1 MAPWPVVA
9 AAWGRSYHPPRFCR
23 HDLLMRILH
32 VASTIDPAQ
41 GGPVSVLAGLAP
53 AQVGAG
59 LDVSLLAPWGLGESV
74 ALAAKLRA
82 AGVNVTLVGPAAGP
96 LRRHPELAARVDAA
110 VAGADVVHVHALWE
124 EVQHRAAVTAYRQAT
139 PYIVTPHGML
149 DPWSLAQSRWK
160 KKLYLAW
167 RLRKNVRRAAAMHFT
182 TRTEADLVA
191 PLRLGPPA
199 LIETLGLD
207 LSEFETLPPE
217 GAFRSRYPAIGRR
230 RIVLFLGRLHHKKGL
245 ELLIPAFG
253 EAALSDAVLVIA
265 GPDSDG
271 YRAKLEAQVA
281 ERRLRDGV
289 LFTGMLH
296 GAERVA
302 AFADADLFV
311 LPSYQENFGI
321 AVVEALAAATP
332 VLISDQVNIWQDIV
346 AASVG
351 GVVKTDATLLASELR
366 RWMTDDSLRA
376 GAAERAR
383 PFVWQRYDWRQIAR
397 RWVNHYHSLLQPGN
411 TAGLV
416 DVRRK

>member
-1 MAPWPVVA
+1 
-9 AAWGRSYHPPRFCR
+9 
-23 HDLLMRILH
+23 MRILH

-53 AQVGAG
+53 AQRGAG
-59 LDVSLLAPWGLGESV
+59 LEVSLLATWRQGESV
-74 ALAAKLRA
+74 ALADTLRA
-82 AGVNVTLVGPAAGP
+82 GGVNVTLVGPAAGP

-124 EVQHRAAVTAYRQAT
+124 EVQHRAAVTAYRAAT

-149 DPWSLAQSRWK
+149 DPWSLSQSRWK

-167 RLRKNVRRAAAMHFT
+167 RLRRNLGRAAALHFT

-207 LSEFETLPPE
+207 LSEFETLPPP
-217 GAFRSRYPAIGRR
+217 GAFRSRYPATGQR

-245 ELLIPAFG
+245 ELLIPAFD
-253 EAALSDAVLVIA
+253 EAALGDTLLVIA

-271 YRAKLEAQVA
+271 YRAKLEAQIA
-281 ERRLRDGV
+281 ARRLTERV

-296 GAERVA
+296 GADRVA

-321 AVVEALAAATP
+321 AVVEALAAGTP
-332 VLISDQVNIWQDIV
+332 VLISDQVNIWQDIA

-351 GVVKTDATLLASELR
+351 GVVKTDANQLASELR
-366 RWMTDDSLRA
+366 RWMTEDAVRQA
-376 GAAERAR
+376 AAERAR

-411 TAGLV
+411 TAALV